1 MGRVINPKEN
11 SMSAFKRLTA
21 SLLVVCVT
29 GMSLPL
35 QAGAAIVSTQD
46 AVAASVA
53 STATGERERVIG
65 FLSREEV
72 RKSIEAQGV
81 DPHDAISRVQAM
93 SDEEVQ
99 QLAGRIDQLPAGG
112 DIIGVLFTVFIVLLV
127 TDILGLTKIFPFT
140 RSIR

>member
-1 MGRVINPKEN
+1 MN
-11 SMSAFKRLTA
+11 AFKRLTA
-21 SLLVVCVT
+21 SFLVVCMT
-29 GMSLPL
+29 GLSLPL
-35 QAGAAIVSTQD
+35 QANAGIVSTQE
-46 AVAASVA
+46 ATAPAASA
-53 STATGERERVIG
+53 ERDRVIS

-81 DPHDAISRVQAM
+81 DPQAAIDRVQAM

-112 DIIGVLFTVFIVLLV
+112 NVLGILFTIFIILLV
-127 TDILGLTKIFPFT
+127 TDILGFTKIFPFT